1 MSSEAPRE
9 GLQLRS
15 TVKAEGTVEVALVRV
30 PIPQPKPDE
39 VLVRIEASPINPS
52 DLGLLFAGSDV
63 ARARAGGTVELP
75 TVSAP
80 LAPEQLRLLAARVG
94 QATPV
99 GNEGAGIVVV
109 AGSTAQAQALLGKAV
124 GVIGGEMYSQYRCLK
139 VAQCQPFPPG
149 ISPSQGAAWF
159 INPLTAL
166 CMLETL
172 RREGHRAL
180 VHTAA
185 ASNLGRMLVLLCR
198 ED

>member
-1 MSSEAPRE
+1 SPMSSEAPRE

-30 PIPQPKPDE
+30 PLPQPKPDE

-52 DLGLLFAGSDV
+52 DLGLLFAAADG
-63 ARARAGGTVELP
+63 ARARAGGTTELP

-80 LAPEQLRLLAARVG
+80 LAPEQLQLLAARVG
-94 QATPV
+94 QAMPV
-99 GNEGAGIVVV
+99 GNEGAGTVVA
-109 AGSTAQAQALLGKAV
+109 AGSTAQAQALVGKVV

-139 VAQCQPFPPG
+139 VAQCEPFPPG
-149 ISPSQGAAWF
+149 VSPRQGASWF
-159 INPLTAL
+159 VNPLTAL
-166 CMLETL
+166 GMVETM

-185 ASNLGRMLVLLCR
+185 ASNPAQMRVHR
-198 ED
+198 